1 MSANKAVPKE
11 KAASKSASKVI
22 ETPAAVK
29 TAVTLVREPSSIDQ
43 LFQRSSLGYL
53 IAPSSRQNDV
63 SNITIEDA
71 VGYVVSKLDAGQSA
85 IRDAILF
92 SAWVFKN
99 KPEEQSKAYAEQL
112 KARWSGSTI
121 PNLISI
127 SKALPSFEEKGLSI
141 DKVKDLYALREVSKL
156 LKGDETSGKAVELL
170 NEGKSPRAVKDAIQP
185 KEGPAKEEKTT
196 SAPTPVNIGD
206 EADKMETLILTYIDR
221 YAKLGE
227 HEARLKLTR
236 QIIAKMNLGGYTFL
250 PTAAAQAVQELKG
263 KAKNGH

>member
-1 MSANKAVPKE
+1 MKAVNKAV
-11 KAASKSASKVI
+11 KASVSV
-22 ETPAAVK
+22 
-29 TAVTLVREPSSIDQ
+29 VREPLAIDQ
-43 LFQRSSLGYL
+43 MFKRNSLGYL
-53 IAPSSRQNDV
+53 TND
-63 SNITIEDA
+63 SKSDISLEDA
-71 VGYVVSKLDAGQSA
+71 VGYVITKLDAGQSA

-156 LKGDETSGKAVELL
+156 LKADDNHKAIALL
-170 NEGKSPRAVKDAIQP
+170 NEGMSPRALKKELSEPKPVKQ
-185 KEGPAKEEKTT
+185 EKTT
-196 SAPTPVNIGD
+196 SAPAPVNIGE
-206 EADKMETLILTYIDR
+206 EADKLETLILSYVDR

-227 HEARLKLTR
+227 HEDRLKLTR
-236 QIIAKMNLGGYTFL
+236 QIIAKMAIGNYTFL
-250 PTAAAQAVQELKG
+250 PSDAAKAVETL
-263 KAKNGH
+263 KAKK

>member
-1 MSANKAVPKE
+1 MSANKAVTKE
-11 KAASKSASKVI
+11 KAASKSASRLI
-22 ETPAAVK
+22 ETPVEVK
-29 TAVTLVREPSSIDQ
+29 TAVTLVQEPMAIDQ
-43 LFQRSSLGYL
+43 MFKRNSLGYL
-53 IAPSSRQNDV
+53 VTGSGKNHEAGINLSIA
-63 SNITIEDA
+63 DA
-71 VGYVVSKLDAGQSA
+71 VGYVITKLDAGQSA

-127 SKALPSFEEKGLSI
+127 SKALPSFEDKGLSI

-156 LKGDETSGKAVELL
+156 LKADDGHKAIALL
-170 NEGKSPRAVKDAIQP
+170 NEGMSPRALKKELSEP
-185 KEGPAKEEKTT
+185 KPAKQEKTT
-196 SAPTPVNIGD
+196 SAPAAVNITD
-206 EADKMETLILTYIDR
+206 QADNMEVILLSMAER
-221 YAKLGE
+221 YSKIGE

-236 QIIAKMNLGGYTFL
+236 QFIAKMNLGGYTFL

>member
-1 MSANKAVPKE
+1 MSNATKT
-11 KAASKSASKVI
+11 KAAKV
-22 ETPAAVK
+22 AVS
-29 TAVTLVREPSSIDQ
+29 VVREPMAIDQ
-43 LFQRSSLGYL
+43 MFKRNSLGYL
-53 IAPSSRQNDV
+53 VTGSDKNHEAGINLSL
-63 SNITIEDA
+63 EDA

-127 SKALPSFEEKGLSI
+127 SKALPSFEDKGLSI

-156 LKGDETSGKAVELL
+156 LKADDGHKAIALL
-170 NEGKSPRAVKDAIQP
+170 NEGMSPRALKKELSEP
-185 KEGPAKEEKTT
+185 KASKQEETT
-196 SAPTPVNIGD
+196 SAPSPVNIGE
-206 EADKMETLILTYIDR
+206 EADKLETLILTYVDR

-236 QIIAKMNLGGYTFL
+236 QIIAKMAIGNYTFL
-250 PTAAAQAVQELKG
+250 PSDASKAVETL
-263 KAKNGH
+263 KAKK

>member
-1 MSANKAVPKE
+1 MKTANK
-11 KAASKSASKVI
+11 
-22 ETPAAVK
+22 K
-29 TAVTLVREPSSIDQ
+29 TAVNLSVVREPMAIDQ

-53 IAPSSRQNDV
+53 IAPVSRQNDV
-63 SNITIEDA
+63 SNITIDDA

-121 PNLISI
+121 PNLISV
-127 SKALPSFEEKGLSI
+127 SKALPLFENKGLSI

-156 LKGDETSGKAVELL
+156 LKGEETSGKAVALL
-170 NEGKSPRAVKDAIQP
+170 NEGKSPRAVKEAIDP
-185 KEGPAKEEKTT
+185 KEKPVKEEKPT
-196 SAPTPVNIGD
+196 SAPAPVNIGE
-206 EADKMETLILTYIDR
+206 EADKLETLILTYVDR

-236 QIIAKMNLGGYTFL
+236 QIIAKMAIGNYTFL
-250 PTAAAQAVQELKG
+250 PSDAAAAVQTL
-263 KAKNGH
+263 KAKK

>member
-1 MSANKAVPKE
+1 MKTATKT
-11 KAASKSASKVI
+11 KAA
-22 ETPAAVK
+22 
-29 TAVTLVREPSSIDQ
+29 TATVAIVREPKAIDQ

-53 IAPSSRQNDV
+53 IAPVSRQNDV
-63 SNITIEDA
+63 SNITIDDA

-156 LKGDETSGKAVELL
+156 LQGDETSGKAVARL
-170 NEGKSPRAVKDAIQP
+170 NEGKSPRAVKESLAP
-185 KEGPAKEEKTT
+185 KVEREEREETT
-196 SAPTPVNIGD
+196 ESKPVNFAD
-206 EADKMETLILTYIDR
+206 EADKLETLLLSYTDKYSKIGESEARIKIAR
-221 YAKLGE
+221 QIVAKL
-227 HEARLKLTR
+227 
-236 QIIAKMNLGGYTFL
+236 NLGGYIL
-250 PTAAAQAVQELKG
+250 MHADAAAAVQTLKAKG
-263 KAKNGH
+263 KNE

>member
-1 MSANKAVPKE
+1 MSNAIKT
-11 KAASKSASKVI
+11 KAAKV
-22 ETPAAVK
+22 AVS
-29 TAVTLVREPSSIDQ
+29 VVREPIAIDQ
-43 LFQRSSLGYL
+43 MFKRNSLGYL
-53 IAPSSRQNDV
+53 ESGKSTDISLD
-63 SNITIEDA
+63 DA

-127 SKALPSFEEKGLSI
+127 SKALPSFEEKGLAI

-156 LKGDETSGKAVELL
+156 LKADDGHKAIALL
-170 NEGKSPRAVKDAIQP
+170 NEGMSPRALKKELSEPRPVKQ
-185 KEGPAKEEKTT
+185 EEKTT
-196 SAPTPVNIGD
+196 SAPAPVNIGE
-206 EADKMETLILTYIDR
+206 EADKLETLILTYVDR

-236 QIIAKMNLGGYTFL
+236 QIIAKMAIGNYTFL
-250 PTAAAQAVQELKG
+250 PSDASKAVETL
-263 KAKNGH
+263 KAKK